1 MNHDKKK
8 IAIFFGIL
16 ALVAAALIFGTNYAL
31 KLIPAEKEARRNA
44 TLPPP
49 DVNRNMNMED
59 RRDSGQGRDAPAF
72 KIQSGAVDRRPIIY
86 TANGFAPKSLTISDT
101 GDIGCL
107 ITVVNKSALA
117 IRVGVNPHDEKGDPG
132 SDYGI
137 INPGQTGIMDVRYTG
152 LSELTL
158 HNHFNPAHE
167 FAVVYG
173 EGCALK

>member
-1 MNHDKKK
+1 
-8 IAIFFGIL
+8 
-16 ALVAAALIFGTNYAL
+16 
-31 KLIPAEKEARRNA
+31 
-44 TLPPP
+44 
-49 DVNRNMNMED
+49 MENTQ
-59 RRDSGQGRDAPAF
+59 DSGQDQDAPSC
-72 KIQSGAVDRRPIIY
+72 KIQSGAVNRRPITY
-86 TANGFAPKSLTISDT
+86 TADGFTPKNVTISETD
-101 GDIGCL
+101 DIGCL
-107 ITVVNKSALA
+107 ITVINKSALA
-117 IRVGVNPHDEKGDPG
+117 IRVGANPHDEKGDPG